1 MHVPHKLKPGD
12 LVRIIAP
19 SNSLELISEECRLN
33 ANKKLQDLG
42 LQLSFG
48 KNVSECDFFQSSS
61 VVSRLDDLHE
71 AFADPDVKGILT
83 VIGGYNCNQLLKH
96 IDYDLIAANPKI
108 FCGFS
113 DITALQ
119 NAIWA
124 KTGMVTYSGPHYST
138 FGMKKGLEYTI
149 DYFKHCLFQQ
159 ELVVIEKSS
168 TWSNDEWFI
177 DQENRIFEP
186 NPGLVA
192 IQHGKAQ
199 GTIIGGN
206 IGTLTLLKGTE
217 FMPSLQNSILFIEE
231 TCIAGDVT
239 DVEFERQ
246 LQSLIHLPDFS
257 GVRGIVI
264 GRFEK
269 ASKMTLEKVKQIIQ
283 TKPELAGM
291 PVVYGADFGHTAPIF
306 TFPVGGE
313 ASIEATSNRV
323 QISLD
328 VH

>member
-12 LVRIIAP
+12 LIRIITP
-19 SNSLELISEECRLN
+19 SNSLELISEECRQT
-33 ANKKLQDLG
+33 ANKNLQDLG

-48 KNVSECDFFQSSS
+48 KHVSECDFFRSSS
-61 VVSRLDDLHE
+61 VASRLDDLHE
-71 AFADPDVKGILT
+71 AFADPNVKGILT

-96 IDYDLIAANPKI
+96 INYDLLAANPKI

-149 DYFKHCLFQQ
+149 DYFKRCFFQQ
-159 ELVVIEKSS
+159 ESVVIGESS
-168 TWSNDEWFI
+168 TWSNDEWYI
-177 DQENRIFEP
+177 DQENRVFEP
-186 NPGLVA
+186 NSGLVA
-192 IQHGKAQ
+192 IQHGKTQ

-217 FMPSLQNSILFIEE
+217 FMPSLLNSILFLEE

-246 LQSLIHLPDFS
+246 FQSLIHLPDFS

-269 ASKMTLEKVKQIIQ
+269 ASKMTLEKVKQIIR

-291 PVVYGADFGHTAPIF
+291 PVVCGADFGHTTPIF
-306 TFPVGGE
+306 TFPVGGL
-313 ASIEATSNRV
+313 A
-323 QISLD
+323 SLD
-328 VH
+328 VTQHSIQLTITIH